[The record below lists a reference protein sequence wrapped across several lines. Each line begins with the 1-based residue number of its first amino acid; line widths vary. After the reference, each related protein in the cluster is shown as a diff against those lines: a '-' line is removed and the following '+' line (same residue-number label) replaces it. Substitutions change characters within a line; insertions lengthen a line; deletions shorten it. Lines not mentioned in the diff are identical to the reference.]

1 MTDSYECAC
10 GKDSQPTKK
19 EPNTR
24 PSDPEDSMESRFG
37 SGYTI
42 LRNGLV
48 ETTNRFSNAELESMS
63 REYGN
68 RKGANGGKGKNAE
81 NGKKGETSKGG
92 CAECGKAGRNGSNS
106 A

>member
-10 GKDSQPTKK
+10 GKDSVPTEK

-42 LRNGLV
+42 LQSGFV
-48 ETTNRFSNAELESMS
+48 ETTNRFSNDQLRAMS
-63 REYGN
+63 REYAN
-68 RKGANGGKGKNAE
+68 RKGANGGKGINAA
-81 NGKKGETSKGG
+81 NGKKGETSQKG
-92 CAECGKAGRNGSNS
+92 CASCGKAGRNGNQGM
-106 A
+106 